1 MAKVAINANYKIQ
14 QALNMTA
21 KTQQQRRADVL
32 AKYEASGCKSILA
45 HYYQLKR
52 EAGGEFMTYQGFVGI
67 INRAR
72 DDRHKEQIA
81 KGKK

>member
-1 MAKVAINANYKIQ
+1 MAINKNYKIQ
-14 QALNMTA
+14 QALTMTA

-45 HYYQLKR
+45 HYNQLKR
-52 EAGGEFMTYQGFVGI
+52 EAGGEFMSYNRFVGI

-72 DDRHKEQIA
+72 DDRHKAQIA
-81 KGKK
+81 KEDGKK